1 MQQNLKSNAHR
12 HFPPVTHLNT
22 TSAMSL
28 SKSPIIAC
36 KEQNSDNSRN
46 FLLSLICSGYS
57 LLKTCSMV
65 KNNLSSGPRYNEL
78 SCISGISRSLLSDSK
93 DNFSFLPLFH
103 HNASCLPQNNW

>member
-1 MQQNLKSNAHR
+1 MQQNLNSNAR
-12 HFPPVTHLNT
+12 LHFPPVTNLNT

-57 LLKTCSMV
+57 SLKLV
-65 KNNLSSGPRYNEL
+65 EW
-78 SCISGISRSLLSDSK
+78 SK
-93 DNFSFLPLFH
+93 TTSPMDYVLVTL
-103 HNASCLPQNNW
+103 A